1 MKYSQQ
7 FIPTLREL
15 PSDAEVNSHILML
28 RASLI
33 RQITS
38 GIYCYL
44 PLGYKVLR
52 KIEAVVREE
61 MDAAGALELHMP
73 ALISA
78 DYYKESGRWDV
89 FGSEMFRLKDRND
102 KDFCLGPTHEELFTD
117 LVKNFVKSYKN
128 LPITLYQIQ
137 EKYRDE
143 FRPRYGVIRS
153 KEFLMKDA
161 YSFDVDEAGLDI
173 SYQKMAKAYRRIFDR
188 LGLKY
193 MVVDADTGAMGG
205 SGSQEFMVLSPVG
218 EDTIIYCDDC
228 GYASNLEK
236 ASFAFTAEKAADML
250 PVEKVYTPT
259 EHTIEQVCASFNC
272 EAKDVAKTL
281 IYLADGKPVAVMV
294 RGDRELNETKFAK
307 LIGASELEMAP
318 ANVVTEVTKAEVGF
332 AGPVGLT
339 VPVYADR
346 MLENKMNLIVG
357 ANESMYHL
365 KNVCVGRDYTVTAYA
380 DVVNAEEGDVCPVC
394 GKLMK
399 QTRGVEVGHIFK
411 LGRKYTDAMD
421 CKYLNVEG
429 QQETPIMGCYGI
441 GVSRVMAAIIEQNCD
456 EKGIIWPKIAAPY
469 QVVVVALGKP
479 DSQEMAIAEQFH
491 DALTAKGVDVLL
503 DDRNERAGVKFNDAD
518 LIGIPV
524 RVTIGRKAKDGIVEF
539 KYRNS
544 EDVFELTIEEAI
556 AKIISE

>member
-89 FGSEMFRLKDRND
+89 FGAEMFRLKDRND

-117 LVKNFVKSYKN
+117 LVKNVVKSYKN
-128 LPITLYQIQ
+128 LPVTLYQIQ
-137 EKYRDE
+137 SKYRDE
-143 FRPRYGVIRS
+143 YRPRYGVIRA

-161 YSFDVDEAGLDI
+161 YSFDTDEAGLDV

-218 EDTIIYCDDC
+218 EDTIVYCDTC
-228 GYASNLEK
+228 SYASNLEK
-236 ASFAFTAEKAADML
+236 AAFRFDAESPAEPL
-250 PVEKVYTPT
+250 PMEKVHTPT
-259 EHTIEQVCASFNC
+259 EHTIEQVCAFFGC
-272 EAKDVAKTL
+272 EAKAVAKTL

-307 LIGASELEMAP
+307 VVGCSELEMAP
-318 ANVVTEVTKAEVGF
+318 ASVVTEVTRAEVGF
-332 AGPVGLT
+332 AGPVGLEI
-339 VPVYADR
+339 PVYADN
-346 MLENKMNLIVG
+346 MLKDAMNLIVG
-357 ANESMYHL
+357 ANESQYHL

-380 DVVNAEEGDVCPVC
+380 DVVNAVEGDLCPVC
-394 GKLMK
+394 GKPLK
-399 QTRGVEVGHIFK
+399 LTRGVEVGHIFK

-421 CKYLNVEG
+421 CKYLTVDG
-429 QQETPIMGCYGI
+429 TQATPIMGCYGI
-441 GVSRVMAAIIEQNCD
+441 GVSRVMAAIIEQNSD
-456 EKGIIWPKIAAPY
+456 DDGIIWPEIVAPY
-469 QVVVVALGKP
+469 QAIIVALGKP
-479 DSQEMAIAEQFH
+479 ESEEMAIAESVY
-491 DALTAKGVDVLL
+491 DMLRKRGVDVLL
-503 DDRNERAGVKFNDAD
+503 DDRNERAGVKFKDAD

-524 RVTIGRKAKDGIVEF
+524 RVTVGRKAKDGIVEV

-544 EDVFELTIEEAI
+544 AEVKEMT
-556 AKIISE
+556 ISETVEQIVTK